1 MLQTDGSVKRVQRA
15 ETLGLVK
22 TITRQIARSVLNQK
36 LKTETHNQRWPQAV
50 RSFSEFVETEWRPNA
65 ALAVKKSTM
74 KFYNFQLER
83 HIVPVFG
90 SCSLSEVNRNQIESL
105 LSKLREKGHASGTLR
120 GVRTTISTVLQ
131 SAVERGY
138 LDGNAA
144 HGIRIRSMGVK
155 PKPRFYSPAQVQKL
169 LPELSLPCR
178 TVVQVAVLTGMRI
191 GEILALR
198 WKRVDFLRKT
208 VEVAETFSDGDF
220 GTPKTNSSNRVL
232 PISSS
237 LCEVLEAHRSGQK
250 LCGPDD
256 LLFTT
261 PRGTPLS
268 SKNLY
273 NRELAP
279 ACDRI
284 KEPRISWHAFRH
296 THATLLTDVGESIKT
311 AQAQLGHSDLA
322 TTLNLYAH
330 VVPDSQRRAVER
342 VSEALFSIVLKLDD
356 GAKNGR
362 IN

>member
-15 ETLGLVK
+15 ETLGSVK
-22 TITRQIARSVLNQK
+22 AITRQIARSVLNQK

-50 RSFSEFVETEWRPNA
+50 RPFSEFVDTEWRPNA

-155 PKPRFYSPAQVQKL
+155 PKPRFYSPTQVQKL

-191 GEILALR
+191 GEILGLR

-208 VEVAETFSDGDF
+208 LEVAETFSDGEF

-237 LCEVLEAHRSGQK
+237 LCEVLETHRSAQK

-256 LLFTT
+256 LAFHDTSWKLHSV
-261 PRGTPLS
+261 R
-268 SKNLY
+268 
-273 NRELAP
+273 
-279 ACDRI
+279 
-284 KEPRISWHAFRH
+284 RISTTVNSHQLVIELRSHAFRGMLFGTRMRH
-296 THATLLTDVGESIKT
+296 CSRMWESPSR
-311 AQAQLGHSDLA
+311 L
-322 TTLNLYAH
+322 
-330 VVPDSQRRAVER
+330 RRRNSAIQILR
-342 VSEALFSIVLKLDD
+342 RL
-356 GAKNGR
+356 
-362 IN
+362 